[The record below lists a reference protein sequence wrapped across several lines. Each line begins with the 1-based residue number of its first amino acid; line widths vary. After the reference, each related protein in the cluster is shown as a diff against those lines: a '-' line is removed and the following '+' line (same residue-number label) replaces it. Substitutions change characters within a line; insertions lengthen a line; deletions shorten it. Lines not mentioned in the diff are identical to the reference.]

1 MYLIDI
7 IENEQKNFTK
17 RLAGL
22 SNLSYVER
30 LNVCNLEP
38 LELRRIRMDMLFVY
52 KLLHGCVKCNLLDYV
67 NVSTSVHNTRGNLFK
82 LNKSH
87 VKLIMRQ
94 NHFIIRCINKWNSLS
109 NNIVYTSTYAVF
121 ERNLMA
127 YTNFNL
133 REHAFNA

>member
-94 NHFIIRCINKWNSLS
+94 NNFIIRCINKWNSLS
-109 NNIVYTSTYAVF
+109 NNIVYTSTYVVF